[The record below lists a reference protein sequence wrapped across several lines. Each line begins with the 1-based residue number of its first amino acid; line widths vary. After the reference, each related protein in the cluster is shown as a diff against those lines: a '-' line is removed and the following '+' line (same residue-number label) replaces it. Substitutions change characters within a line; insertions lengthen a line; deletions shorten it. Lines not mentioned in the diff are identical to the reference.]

1 LCTTNGYW
9 SQVRSLRLLGPEW
22 NFLFRELLGKLP
34 SVRLGQVP
42 KNQPKFS
49 SFGRPFLLFEM
60 LPEGMTNSQWLAL
73 ILGLFEIIIAAPHHL
88 HGDYIKNAT
97 NHESIADPFFFNND
111 QGRFMWAAFVAVLGL
126 QRLQYAFTP
135 VRKEGKF
142 HWPWVFLVATH
153 CLETALWYKLAME
166 QPFWSSSTNGNTSI
180 GAVNPR
186 DMFIWSVTLS
196 GEVQHKLT
204 NFVMLVGVP
213 LITLSFATWGP

>member
-1 LCTTNGYW
+1 
-9 SQVRSLRLLGPEW
+9 
-22 NFLFRELLGKLP
+22 
-34 SVRLGQVP
+34 
-42 KNQPKFS
+42 
-49 SFGRPFLLFEM
+49 M
-60 LPEGMTNSQWLAL
+60 LPEQMTNTQWLAL
-73 ILGLFEIIIAAPHHL
+73 ILGLFEIIVVAPNHL
-88 HGDYIKNAT
+88 YGDHTQNAV
-97 NHESIADPFFFNND
+97 NHESITSEFFFSD
-111 QGRFMWAAFVAVLGL
+111 PSGRYMWVAFVVVLGL

-135 VRKEGKF
+135 VPKDKF